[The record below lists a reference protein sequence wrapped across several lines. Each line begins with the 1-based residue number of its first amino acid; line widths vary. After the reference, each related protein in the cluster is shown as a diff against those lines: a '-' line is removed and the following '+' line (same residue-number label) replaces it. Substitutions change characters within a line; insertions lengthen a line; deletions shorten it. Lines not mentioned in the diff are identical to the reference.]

1 MDNLLKEFRSWYKE
15 NKELYAE
22 FMHHDSVLFDRF
34 QPVIEVLNH
43 IESEIATGSLEA
55 NDDIDKIFGVG
66 LEYINDQFQTV
77 KMYLETYFNDD
88 LHAFLDYDKVI
99 NALLYLEDVRYELDE
114 KGLKTVDLQIEQLM
128 EELEA
133 ILESG
138 KEVPDTFNLYV
149 DDVLQQ
155 AIGDKLSEFV
165 GIIDIFVDVAETFGL
180 YFGEAEDIVIGRD
193 TEGETK

>member
-138 KEVPDTFNLYV
+138 KEVPDTFSLYV